1 MYSNYLERGSDA
13 YAEASRL
20 STSLEQLL
28 KKFKYV
34 KRLRNHPIRGWS
46 EHLSEEIA
54 FNMVHQG
61 HLVIIEY
68 EVNQLFNDFR
78 STKNKILIIEIEK
91 LKIELDFFMESNIRR
106 SLRDSYK
113 MTKKI
118 FYHMHPE
125 KYIFDTY
132 I

>member
-1 MYSNYLERGSDA
+1 MESNYIERGTDS

-20 STSLEQLL
+20 SKSLEQLL
-28 KKFKYV
+28 EQFKDVPKLKK
-34 KRLRNHPIRGWS
+34 HPIRGWS

-68 EVNQLFNDFR
+68 EVNQLLNDFR
-78 STKNKILIIEIEK
+78 TTRNKILKTEIEK
-91 LKIELDFFMESNIRR
+91 LKIELDLFMDRNIRR

-113 MTKKI
+113 KSKKTI
-118 FYHMHPE
+118 
-125 KYIFDTY
+125 I
-132 I
+132 